1 MQKLYVKFYT
11 EALQQQNNF
20 FTHQPQWM
28 EKLTQI
34 KQQTDKLKA
43 SPNIY
48 HQYVLEQQK
57 TVDEVDTLFYW
68 KQQLAHTNAL
78 DMMVKA
84 SKISTHRINNS
95 LLIGA
100 EHSQSLKT
108 FCRQLKITPS
118 VYFKAI
124 YAFILQRYC
133 QPDGD
138 FFITEVLSSRQKQ
151 HYKAFGCYYQQ
162 VPMVFNADDFRP
174 QQTIQSYLLKVKQQ
188 IRQLGHFKNIS
199 QSQLQQFLP
208 ESRLS
213 FLYNFYNFPKQVDFL
228 AQKTSIQQYIPPV
241 AENQVQFIVQAI
253 ESEFQLDL
261 YYFESEFNA
270 NELLI
275 RMQFISQ
282 QILSQTHCLGELDL
296 LSSVEKQQ
304 LKSLALIPE
313 KIEFSSVQYQ
323 FEQQVKR
330 TPELIAVKQGEQSL
344 SYQQLN
350 QQANQLAYY
359 LKTKNIGANCC
370 VGICL
375 PAGIDIL
382 VAMLGILKAGGCYVP
397 LDPNAPEQRLKT
409 MINQISMTL
418 LITTDENSVKAKL
431 NNASAQTKLMPLW
444 YELRETIEILYL
456 EKLNQTLSNLPSD
469 NLEHQ
474 TQATD
479 LIYVIFT
486 SGSTGTP
493 KAAGVYHQG
502 FSHLTQWYQQT
513 FQWTTD
519 DSTLIISSFS
529 FDLTQKNLMTPLL
542 CGASVVFAEHS
553 HYDPTSLL
561 STCRKEKI
569 SWLNCAP
576 SAFYPLIENTQNF
589 VALKSLKQL
598 ILGGEV
604 IQKSRINHWLQ
615 QMPTSFLLT
624 NSYGPT
630 ECTDIA
636 LFHQIK
642 GGSSISS
649 IPLGQ
654 PIDRVQC
661 YLLDNHN
668 QPQPPGIVGE
678 ICIAGM
684 GVGAGYINDAEK
696 TQTSFTKLSL
706 FSNDEQTIYH
716 TGDAARINQFGQ
728 IEYIGRLD
736 NQVKIRGLRIEI
748 GEIEN
753 TLIHLAAIKQAVVVV
768 QNDKLLAYL
777 VVEDRVIPQED
788 EFCLSTIKQALSNQ
802 LTTAM
807 CPSDY
812 LVLDELPLMANG
824 KIDRQRLKTADKST
838 LPVSL
843 LHSSETNKT
852 IIAASTNTEEILL
865 EQWKSLLGLEKI
877 SMDDDF
883 FELGGHSLLA
893 TQSAAKIRQQFK
905 IDLPLKSLFE
915 ASTIAGLAKAIDT
928 AIEQQPTQHQAIGKM
943 PAQQSKILS
952 FAQQRLWFL
961 SQLDSQ
967 SSGYNIP
974 LALRLKG
981 KINEE
986 ALQSAIDTVVNRHE
1000 ILRSNYVTD
1009 NGQATV
1015 KIQPS
1020 ISVELEKISLFDL
1033 DKQQRQSKTIELA
1046 QQHAVHH
1053 FNLQTGSLIQVAL
1066 AEFSKTDHVL
1076 LVNMH
1081 HIITDAWSAKILI
1094 TELTIAYH
1102 HFLTH
1107 SDGQTLAL
1115 PDLAIQYSDYA
1126 YWQQQF
1132 LSGEELDK
1140 QLSYWKK
1147 QLNNRP
1153 AVLNFPYDHPRPKV
1167 FTTNGNHINF
1177 QLPEKLSQQLQQ
1189 LCQQQQT
1196 TLFMTLLAIFQSLL
1210 SRYTN
1215 QQEISVGT
1223 PIAGRQMAE
1232 TQNLI
1237 GFFVNTLIIKTD
1249 LSGHPTFR
1257 ELLQR
1262 VKQVTL
1268 DAFDHQELPFEQLV
1282 DALVDDRD
1290 MKIPPLA
1297 QAGFSFHHDE
1307 QLNLSFD
1314 GLDITPVE
1322 LDYHTAKVDLL
1333 LIVSQSNNAIQ
1344 ATWEYNTDLLDD
1356 DTIKKLSHH
1365 FIRFCEAVCQN
1376 DQVQLCFQP
1385 LADEKELVEI
1395 LAVADSDT
1403 QAIMPLNSIQRDLY
1417 LDSQLNPDTLYNSG
1431 GFSLIFDT
1439 LINAELWQQAIQW
1452 VTNQHLILKSSLQES
1467 HQSYLDPVYWVSH
1480 KTHTIELEYLA
1491 DYCDILSPED
1501 CQKLSKQR
1509 IEKTYKITQEKLL
1522 NHSLITS
1529 KSQQS
1534 LIILYGH
1541 HILLDGISIVF
1552 MLQQTLQAYEKLLH
1566 QQALHENPEHLYHKD
1581 LSFDQ
1586 ADKWL
1591 NSVLTPP
1598 QVFDQFQTIEFW
1610 KQRLIDVEPLHH
1622 YKPEKS
1628 ANNEAVEQLLP
1639 ISGKQFSA
1647 LKKLSRQQKTTPVI
1661 LLKSLYALLLNT
1673 LCRADSD
1680 FVIYEILAGRQRENR
1695 ESIGCFYQQLP
1706 LVVKSDWLQAEQTLA
1721 TFFNEIKNSQ
1731 RQLKQNQYIS
1741 VLAQTQLIP
1750 HAELNFFFNAR
1761 HFMATMK
1768 IDDDSAIMQSYLQF
1782 PENQVQLILDLQSTS
1797 ITCHLH
1803 YHSHLFNGAGFLQ
1816 QLDYLLQQCLD
1827 NANSLHETSIN
1838 QLSWITQVQKNQ
1850 LCHVSKG
1857 AVSSQSNDE
1866 TIISLIENQVAQ
1878 TPEQLALC
1886 QGDIS
1891 ISYQQLN
1898 QQANIIAN
1906 HLIERG
1912 VSPSCLLG
1920 IYCERSPDFVVAIL
1934 AIIKTGAAYIPI
1946 DTQYP
1951 LQRVQ
1956 YIIDS
1961 AGIGLVLSQQ
1971 ALSNKLESL
1980 GIEQLWI
1987 DQTDIID
1994 KADDS
1999 NPPAITEADDLIYVI
2014 YTSGSTGKPKGA
2026 GVKHQGFINLVQ
2038 WYVDEM
2044 AMDASDKT
2052 LIISATGFDLTQKN
2066 LFSLLTVGGTI
2077 IFPDELLYDPE
2088 ALSNLIKQ
2096 QQITLINCAPSAI
2109 YPIIDHCADDQ
2120 QALSSL
2126 KQLIL
2131 GGESIQ
2137 PNRLINWLQNP
2148 ECHCQIIN
2156 TYGPT
2161 ECTDVVSYFRVTDM
2175 EAYQDKAIP
2184 IGRPINNVQCFVTDD
2199 NLSLLPA
2206 GMVGELVIS
2215 GIALGSGYL
2224 NEEVEKSGFIEND
2237 SSEESTSIL
2246 IADKFILEQP
2256 ADYSYYKTG
2265 DLARVSTDGLIEYI
2279 GRKDFQVKLRGLRI
2293 ELAEIESV
2301 MSSLPDIQQSV
2312 ALVINEQIISFVVTP
2327 STESWDW
2334 QIMQTIVQ
2342 QQLPNYMMPS
2352 IAIAIE
2358 SLPLTAN
2365 AKIDRNALIDLHHK
2379 YRQNSQA
2386 IIPPSTTTEIELA
2399 EIWQQLLNIDEISIK
2414 DGFFEL
2420 GGHSLLLVQ
2429 LTSTLQKQFQ
2439 CNLSLALVM
2448 QHNTLENMAKLIE
2461 QGGDSEQNQILI
2473 PLQLSGQHSP
2483 LFCVHA
2489 VDGQLLAFNELA
2501 NSLAD
2506 HCPVYAFQSPSDN
2519 DAPSTIE
2526 TMATHYIQA
2535 LKLIKPEGPY
2545 QLAGYSFGGLLA
2557 FEICKQL
2564 IDQG

>member
-1 MQKLYVKFYT
+1 LLGLDSISIDDDFFSLGGHSLLAVQAMTKIRDDFKIELPVKQLFEHPVLAKLAHVIDDYQHSEHAVKPHHFEVIERHQPLPLTLSQQRLWFLEKLTPNSDLYQIPLLANCIGDLNHVIFQQALDNVMLRHEILRSRFIDDNGKPHILINDGMTFPLMRVDARDKNDQMAETIIQSYLDSTESFRFDLSAGSIIYCVLFELSTQHHLLLINMHHIISDAHSTQLLINEIAVSYQSLLNNETVNLPNLPIQVVDYAHWQQQNLSDQIIQQQLNFWKNYLKGIPACISLPIDRPRPKMQTFEGDFCEIELDSTTCTAFFDCCKSHQLTPFMLLLSSYFVLLSRYSRQQDICVGVPVSGRHFSEIENLIGFFINALVIRADFTQNLELSDFFENIKESVLSAFAHQDIPAEQVIEAINPERSLSYPPLAQVAFSFQNSTDIDLELASLKFQPLSLKNSISKYDLTLHVVENNGSMRCGFEYNIALFDASTIETMLSHFSHTLKSIIDQPKQLIHQISLFDETALFDYLNLDNKDVEAIYPLSRIQHDLYLHSQLQPDTINNSLGYALDIHQAIEPVIWQQCIDHLVNQQAYLRSFLSTSHQPYCQDVYRCVAKQKHIELQWTDLSNEAEIDLQAFLNEKIYRPYDVTQDDLFSVFLIKVTDNHYSSGIIAHHLIFDGVCGFLHQAQMQKLYVKFYT

-967 SSGYNIP
+967 SSAYNIP

-1866 TIISLIENQVAQ
+1866 TIISLIENQ
-1878 TPEQLALC
+1878 
-1886 QGDIS
+1886 
-1891 ISYQQLN
+1891 
-1898 QQANIIAN
+1898 
-1906 HLIERG
+1906 
-1912 VSPSCLLG
+1912 
-1920 IYCERSPDFVVAIL
+1920 
-1934 AIIKTGAAYIPI
+1934 
-1946 DTQYP
+1946 
-1951 LQRVQ
+1951 
-1956 YIIDS
+1956 
-1961 AGIGLVLSQQ
+1961 
-1971 ALSNKLESL
+1971 
-1980 GIEQLWI
+1980 
-1987 DQTDIID
+1987 
-1994 KADDS
+1994 
-1999 NPPAITEADDLIYVI
+1999 
-2014 YTSGSTGKPKGA
+2014 
-2026 GVKHQGFINLVQ
+2026 
-2038 WYVDEM
+2038 
-2044 AMDASDKT
+2044 
-2052 LIISATGFDLTQKN
+2052 
-2066 LFSLLTVGGTI
+2066 
-2077 IFPDELLYDPE
+2077 
-2088 ALSNLIKQ
+2088 
-2096 QQITLINCAPSAI
+2096 
-2109 YPIIDHCADDQ
+2109 
-2120 QALSSL
+2120 
-2126 KQLIL
+2126 
-2131 GGESIQ
+2131 
-2137 PNRLINWLQNP
+2137 
-2148 ECHCQIIN
+2148 
-2156 TYGPT
+2156 
-2161 ECTDVVSYFRVTDM
+2161 
-2175 EAYQDKAIP
+2175 
-2184 IGRPINNVQCFVTDD
+2184 
-2199 NLSLLPA
+2199 
-2206 GMVGELVIS
+2206 
-2215 GIALGSGYL
+2215 
-2224 NEEVEKSGFIEND
+2224 
-2237 SSEESTSIL
+2237 
-2246 IADKFILEQP
+2246 
-2256 ADYSYYKTG
+2256 
-2265 DLARVSTDGLIEYI
+2265 
-2279 GRKDFQVKLRGLRI
+2279 
-2293 ELAEIESV
+2293 
-2301 MSSLPDIQQSV
+2301 
-2312 ALVINEQIISFVVTP
+2312 
-2327 STESWDW
+2327 
-2334 QIMQTIVQ
+2334 
-2342 QQLPNYMMPS
+2342 
-2352 IAIAIE
+2352 
-2358 SLPLTAN
+2358 
-2365 AKIDRNALIDLHHK
+2365 
-2379 YRQNSQA
+2379 
-2386 IIPPSTTTEIELA
+2386 
-2399 EIWQQLLNIDEISIK
+2399 
-2414 DGFFEL
+2414 
-2420 GGHSLLLVQ
+2420 
-2429 LTSTLQKQFQ
+2429 
-2439 CNLSLALVM
+2439 
-2448 QHNTLENMAKLIE
+2448 
-2461 QGGDSEQNQILI
+2461 
-2473 PLQLSGQHSP
+2473 
-2483 LFCVHA
+2483 
-2489 VDGQLLAFNELA
+2489 
-2501 NSLAD
+2501 
-2506 HCPVYAFQSPSDN
+2506 
-2519 DAPSTIE
+2519 
-2526 TMATHYIQA
+2526 
-2535 LKLIKPEGPY
+2535 
-2545 QLAGYSFGGLLA
+2545 
-2557 FEICKQL
+2557 
-2564 IDQG
+2564 